1 MLLWGGGSSELG
13 EEADEEP
20 RNNYVLVFSTSS
32 AYYRILFLKIHE
44 MM

>member
-1 MLLWGGGSSELG
+1 MLLWGGESSELG
-13 EEADEEP
+13 EADEEP

-32 AYYRILFLKIHE
+32 AYYRILFFKIHE